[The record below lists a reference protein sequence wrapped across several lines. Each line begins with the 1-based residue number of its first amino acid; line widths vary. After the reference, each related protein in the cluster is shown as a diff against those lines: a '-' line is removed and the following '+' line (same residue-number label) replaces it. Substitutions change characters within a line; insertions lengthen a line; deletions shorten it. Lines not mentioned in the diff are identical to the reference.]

1 LLNLL
6 NYFIENLGLVLKL
19 TLEHVQITVISVS
32 VSTVIG
38 VAIGIV
44 ITRYRKAATAVI
56 GAAGIIYTI
65 PSLAL
70 FGMLIPF
77 IGIGIKP
84 ALIALILYSQLALIR
99 NTFVGII
106 HIDPAI
112 REAAQGMGMSRWQ
125 FLRMIELPMAL
136 PVIMAGI
143 RTAAVMNIGTATIA
157 AYIGAGGLGWLIFRG
172 IASVHTEQIVAG
184 AVPVALLAIGV
195 DQLFVLLE
203 RFLTPPGLR
212 P

>member
-1 LLNLL
+1 
-6 NYFIENLGLVLKL
+6 
-19 TLEHVQITVISVS
+19 
-32 VSTVIG
+32 
-38 VAIGIV
+38 
-44 ITRYRKAATAVI
+44 
-56 GAAGIIYTI
+56 
-65 PSLAL
+65 
-70 FGMLIPF
+70 
-77 IGIGIKP
+77 
-84 ALIALILYSQLALIR
+84 
-99 NTFVGII
+99 
-106 HIDPAI
+106 
-112 REAAQGMGMSRWQ
+112 MSRWQ